1 MLKSFALVPIFLKS
15 DFLKGFCPAGND
27 CKLKHFIEK
36 SPEKKQT
43 AKQIKESAVEV
54 VFREKKIPP
63 AKPKRKSLCQ
73 TPMAMSEKKARVRY
87 YDERSMS
94 DEPDETA
101 KIPFDDSEMDKSEGA
116 QVSSPGYE
124 QKRQRLLR
132 KVELAKQVQKENFAR
147 QLQNY
152 LIDELKRQV
161 HQDVQSHSSSRPFYN
176 INISAERYFA

>member
-1 MLKSFALVPIFLKS
+1 
-15 DFLKGFCPAGND
+15 
-27 CKLKHFIEK
+27 
-36 SPEKKQT
+36 
-43 AKQIKESAVEV
+43 
-54 VFREKKIPP
+54 
-63 AKPKRKSLCQ
+63 
-73 TPMAMSEKKARVRY
+73 MSEKKARVRY